1 MRKPLV
7 EEYISGAVLF
17 GMVILVFIQ
26 VAGRYLFHTSFSFT
40 EEIVRYLFV
49 WITFLC
55 AAAAVQ
61 HGGHVSMAGFVNRFS
76 PSVRSVAALFRFAGA
91 VLFAGILVYHGVRI
105 VLLQFRTAQTTAALG
120 APMWIIGLAIPV
132 SAALLIIRLV
142 SGVIGSRKEPR

>member
-7 EEYISGAVLF
+7 EEYISGAVLC
-17 GMVILVFIQ
+17 GMVLLVFIQ
-26 VAGRYLFHTSFSFT
+26 VAGRYLFQTSFSYT

-49 WITFLC
+49 WVTFVC

-61 HGGHVSMAGFVNRFS
+61 HGGHVSLVGVINHLS
-76 PSVRSVAALFRFAGA
+76 PSVRSAAAWFRFTGA

-105 VLLQFRTAQTTAALG
+105 VLLQFRTEQTTAALG

-132 SAALLIIRLV
+132 SASLLIIRLIA
-142 SGVIGSRKEPR
+142 GVLARRKVPR